1 MIKTKVAILGGGM
14 ADVTAARTLSEN
26 GISDFLIIEAES
38 VLGGRMKETK
48 FGGYTIELGA
58 TWIEGIRNNETQEE
72 NPIWTLA
79 QKHKLTTINS
89 DYDDLLT
96 YDQNGWFNYLAVVD
110 QVSTHINQVLEDAE
124 RWETSNLEDLSF
136 AQALGHRG
144 WIPQTSYKRV
154 AEWSAFDL
162 NAGDTP
168 SATSMIQTAI
178 NDKMTFDYWSDEDQ
192 FVTDQRGYATL
203 VHEEA
208 KLLATDRNI
217 LYNSTVTI
225 VTYSNSS
232 VNITL
237 KNGLIIL
244 ADYAICTFS
253 IGVLQHN
260 DVQFIP
266 QFPAWKRESIF
277 TFKMVTF
284 TKNFLQFPYKFWND
298 TQFFLYADPYCRGY
312 YPLW

>member
-1 MIKTKVAILGGGM
+1 
-14 ADVTAARTLSEN
+14 
-26 GISDFLIIEAES
+26 
-38 VLGGRMKETK
+38 MKETK

-58 TWIEGIRNNETQEE
+58 IRIQGIRNDETQEE

-79 QKHKLTTINS
+79 QKHKLTSINS

-96 YDQNGWFNYLAVVD
+96 YDQNGWVNYLDVVYRAF
-110 QVSTHINQVLEDAE
+110 THVDQVLEDAE
-124 RWETSNLEDLSF
+124 RRETSNLEDLSF
-136 AQALGHRG
+136 AQALGLHG
-144 WIPQTSYKRV
+144 WTPKTSYERV

-162 NAGDTP
+162 NTGDTP

-178 NDKMTFDYWSDEDQ
+178 NDKMTLDYWSDEEQ
-192 FVTDQRGYATL
+192 FVTDQRGYATP
-203 VHEEA
+203 VREEA
-208 KLLATDRNI
+208 KLLAAGHSI

-225 VTYSNSS
+225 VTYTSNL

-237 KNGLIIL
+237 ENGLIIM
-244 ADYAICTFS
+244 ADYVICTFS

-260 DVQFIP
+260 DAQFIP

-284 TKNFLQFPYKFWND
+284 TKVFLQFPYKFWND
-298 TQFFLYADPYCRGY
+298 TQFFLYADPYRRGY
-312 YPLW
+312 YPFWQSLSEIGFFPGSNIICVILLSPIKLILLNRKVTIRL